1 MTIRRT
7 SNRAAD
13 VVVREGDTT
22 NITVATGLGDL
33 SAGTATAQFLTED
46 TNVLAHTVTCTGL
59 DSSGNVTIDLTTP
72 LATAI
77 TAQVRFLVT
86 VTAVVGGE
94 TNTSPSWDQE
104 AFVVLVEPKYE

>member
-1 MTIRRT
+1 MTARGT
-7 SNRAAD
+7 SIHSPD

-22 NITVATGLGDL
+22 SITVSTGLGDL
-33 SAGTATAQFLTED
+33 SAGTATAQFLTESD
-46 TNVLAHTVTCTGL
+46 NTLAHTVTCTGL

-77 TAQVRFLVT
+77 TQPVRFLVT

-94 TNTSPSWDQE
+94 TNTSPSWDNE